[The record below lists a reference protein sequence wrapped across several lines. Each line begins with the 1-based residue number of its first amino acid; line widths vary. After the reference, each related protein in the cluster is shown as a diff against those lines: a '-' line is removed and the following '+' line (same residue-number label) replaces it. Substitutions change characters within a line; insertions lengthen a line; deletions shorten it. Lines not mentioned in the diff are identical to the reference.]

1 MALPSSGAITMA
13 MVAAEIG
20 ISASGL
26 SLDDSRVRTL
36 AARPAGAIS
45 FADLLGKSWFNPFTS
60 VTGGSRTY
68 SSDSTSA
75 SYWYTRSSGDA
86 RFANILVGYRTDTQ
100 QAYITMFQNI
110 NSYPNSLAG
119 TRYGSLVAFKLFGVV
134 YRNTIQYSYSP
145 PSGKVGALGTWQMYG
160 LPKSVFDAA
169 AANGTAFLE
178 IE

>member
-1 MALPSSGAITMA
+1 MTLPSSGPITMA
-13 MVAAEIG
+13 QVAAELG

-68 SSDSTSA
+68 ASAPTSA
-75 SYWYTRSSGDA
+75 TYMYTRSSGDD
-86 RFANILVGYRTDTQ
+86 RFANIYVGYLTDTQ
-100 QAYITMFQNI
+100 QAYITMYQNT
-110 NSYPNSLAG
+110 SKYPNSLAS
-119 TRYGSLVAFKLFGVV
+119 TRYGSLVAFKLFGVI

-145 PSGKVGALGTWQMYG
+145 ASSKMSALGTWQMFG

-169 AANGTAFLE
+169 AANGTAILE

>member
-1 MALPSSGAITMA
+1 MTLPNSGPITMA
-13 MVAAEIG
+13 QVAAELG

-26 SLDDSRVRTL
+26 SLNDSRVRTL
-36 AARPAGAIS
+36 AARPTGAIS

-68 SSDSTSA
+68 ASASTSA
-75 SYWYTRSSGDA
+75 SYTYNRSSGDD
-86 RFANILVGYRTDTQ
+86 RFTAITVGYIADT
-100 QAYITMFQNI
+100 QAYITVYQNT
-110 NSYPNSLAG
+110 NSYPNSLAS
-119 TRYGSLVAFKLFGVV
+119 TRYGSLVAFKLFGVI

-145 PSGKVGALGTWQMYG
+145 PSSEIGAIGVWQMFG

>member
-1 MALPSSGAITMA
+1 MALPNSGPITMA
-13 MVAAEIG
+13 QVAAEIG

-60 VTGGSRTY
+60 VTGGSRTNT
-68 SSDSTSA
+68 SGSTSA
-75 SYWYTRSSGDA
+75 SYTYNRSSGDD
-86 RFANILVGYRTDTQ
+86 RFTNIIVSYMADTQ
-100 QAYITMFQNI
+100 QAYISLYQNT
-110 NSYPNSLAG
+110 NKYPNSLAS
-119 TRYGSLVAFKLFGVV
+119 TRYGSLVAFKLFGVI
-134 YRNTIQYSYSP
+134 YRNTIQYGYSP
-145 PSGKVGALGTWQMYG
+145 PSGKMGAFGSWQMTG